1 MPAFKTALVFASAF
15 VLQVAT
21 AQSNLT
27 VATTSGTFQGVT
39 TENGTDQWLGIPFAQ
54 PPVGNLRFKAPV
66 PITSPAAGVK
76 EATSFGDACPQP
88 SGDLGAPIGEDCL
101 YLNVWRPTGT
111 NSSTGLPVLAWI
123 YVRYRSY
130 LDDLDQPLIFAS

>member
-1 MPAFKTALVFASAF
+1 MPSFKAAVVFAFAF
-15 VLQVAT
+15 AFQNAR

-39 TENGTDQWLGIPFAQ
+39 TENGTDRWLGIPFAQ

-66 PITSPAAGVK
+66 PITSPLAGVK

-88 SGDLGAPIGEDCL
+88 PGDLGAPMSEDCL
-101 YLNVWRPTGT
+101 YLNVWRPSGT
-111 NSSTGLPVLAWI
+111 NSSSGLPVLVWI
-123 YVRYRSY
+123 YVRDGTRLCDSV
-130 LDDLDQPLIFAS
+130 